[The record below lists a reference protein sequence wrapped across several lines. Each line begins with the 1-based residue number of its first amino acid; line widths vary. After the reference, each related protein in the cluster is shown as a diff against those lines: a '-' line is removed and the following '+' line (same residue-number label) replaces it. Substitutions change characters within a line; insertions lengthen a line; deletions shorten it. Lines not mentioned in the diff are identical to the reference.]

1 MPKFNEE
8 NERVK
13 RDYIE
18 YLTHAEGYDE
28 ASLDKV
34 RSALRELEEAIGYKS
49 FKAFHREWAARF
61 KKYLDKRKNARTG
74 KPISLSTRDS
84 LLRQARGFIRWLSSQ
99 PGYRSRV
106 SLSDVAY
113 FNNSMKDA
121 RAAHTQRPARYPS
134 IEQCNHAFRH
144 MPEKN
149 ETQRRDKA
157 MLALIML
164 TGARAG
170 AVASL
175 RMKHVDLV
183 SGSIF
188 QDGREVKTKGAKSF
202 VSSFFPV
209 DPLYREAFTAWIEF
223 LRTELLYGPD
233 DAVFPK
239 QAVVVTGGKF
249 GCGGLTRDP
258 YSNAQ
263 TVSKVV
269 KGAFRAVGLE
279 EFNPHSIRKTLA
291 FLGDRLC
298 STMEARKAWSQNLGH
313 DSLATTVSAYMPL
326 SPERQGE
333 LLRDLS
339 PRDTD

>member
-1 MPKFNEE
+1 M
-8 NERVK
+8 
-13 RDYIE
+13 
-18 YLTHAEGYDE
+18 
-28 ASLDKV
+28 
-34 RSALRELEEAIGYKS
+34 
-49 FKAFHREWAARF
+49 
-61 KKYLDKRKNARTG
+61 
-74 KPISLSTRDS
+74 
-84 LLRQARGFIRWLSSQ
+84 
-99 PGYRSRV
+99 
-106 SLSDVAY
+106 
-113 FNNSMKDA
+113 
-121 RAAHTQRPARYPS
+121 
-134 IEQCNHAFRH
+134 
-144 MPEKN
+144 
-149 ETQRRDKA
+149 
-157 MLALIML
+157 
-164 TGARAG
+164 
-170 AVASL
+170 
-175 RMKHVDLV
+175 
-183 SGSIF
+183 
-188 QDGREVKTKGAKSF
+188 
-202 VSSFFPV
+202 
-209 DPLYREAFTAWIEF
+209 
-223 LRTELLYGPD
+223 RTELLYGPD